1 MEGLQSADRDLE
13 SFELVNRSSGTVGA
27 SSRGCQRLPGGWSRG
42 AISAALDKFP
52 KLGSNRRY
60 AGGVQPAGSRTT
72 LSSVAAAAGVSL
84 ATVSKVVND
93 RHDVAP
99 ATRERVRRLLE
110 QHNYSRPGRRRGRSR
125 SVGLV
130 MRALDSEWAVE
141 IIRGVTGSDLD
152 IVVSTMPAGAAA
164 ATWAEDTAASGRAGV
179 IVVTSQFTSAQKRVF
194 QRAGIP
200 CVVIDP
206 VDLPD
211 PDVPSVGATNWG
223 GGLAATRH
231 LTQLGHRRIAVI
243 GGPAGVL
250 CGRARIDGY
259 RAALDAAGL
268 PFDPASALLAL
279 PDRPTAVFAGSDE
292 QAFGAIEAARV
303 AGLVVP
309 RDLSVVGFDDLPIAR
324 WAAPP
329 LTTVRQPLAEMGRVA
344 TQLLEALIAGRDP
357 DAYHVELATALVVR
371 ASTAPP
377 RSRR

>member
-1 MEGLQSADRDLE
+1 
-13 SFELVNRSSGTVGA
+13 V
-27 SSRGCQRLPGGWSRG
+27 
-42 AISAALDKFP
+42 
-52 KLGSNRRY
+52 SNGRY
-60 AGGVQPAGSRTT
+60 AGGVQPAESRTT

-125 SVGLV
+125 TVELV

-141 IIRGVTGSDLD
+141 IIRGVTASDLD
-152 IVVSTMPAGAAA
+152 VVVSTMPTGTAA
-164 ATWAEDTAASGRAGV
+164 ATWAEDVAVSGRAGV
-179 IVVTSQFTSAQKRVF
+179 LVVTSQFTSAQKRVF

-231 LTQLGHRRIAVI
+231 LVQLGHRRIAVI

-268 PFDPASALLAL
+268 PFDADLVREGTFRHAGGYEAASALLAL
-279 PDRPTAVFAGSDE
+279 PDPPTAVFAGSDE
-292 QAFGAIEAARV
+292 QAFGVIEAARV
-303 AGLVVP
+303 AGLAVP

-344 TQLLEALIAGRDP
+344 VQLLEALIAGREP

-371 ASTAPP
+371 SSTAPP
-377 RSRR
+377 RVRR

>member
-1 MEGLQSADRDLE
+1 M
-13 SFELVNRSSGTVGA
+13 
-27 SSRGCQRLPGGWSRG
+27 
-42 AISAALDKFP
+42 
-52 KLGSNRRY
+52 
-60 AGGVQPAGSRTT
+60 QPAEPRTT

-141 IIRGVTGSDLD
+141 IIRGVTGSELD
-152 IVVSTMPAGAAA
+152 VVISTMPTGAAA
-164 ATWAEDTAASGRAGV
+164 ATWAENMAASGRSGV

-231 LTQLGHRRIAVI
+231 LAQLGHRRIAVI

-268 PFDPASALLAL
+268 PFDPELVREGTFRHAGGYDAASALLAL
-279 PDRPTAVFAGSDE
+279 PDRPTAVFAGSDM
-292 QAFGAIEAARV
+292 QALGVLRAARQL
-303 AGLVVP
+303 GIDVP
-309 RDLSVVGFDDLPIAR
+309 GGLSVIGYDNLEV
-324 WAAPP
+324 AAWTDPA
-329 LTTVRQPLAEMGRVA
+329 LTTIDQPIRDMAGTATHMVLDLARGR
-344 TQLLEALIAGRDP
+344 
-357 DAYHVELATALVVR
+357 ELRTSRIDLVTELVVR
-371 ASTAPP
+371 KSTAPP
-377 RSRR
+377 AE

>member
-1 MEGLQSADRDLE
+1 MPEV
-13 SFELVNRSSGTVGA
+13 FETR
-27 SSRGCQRLPGGWSRG
+27 
-42 AISAALDKFP
+42 LDKFP
-52 KLGSNRRY
+52 KVGPAARY
-60 AGGVQPAGSRTT
+60 ADRVQPAESRTT

-125 SVGLV
+125 TVELV

-152 IVVSTMPAGAAA
+152 VVVSTMPSSAGAG
-164 ATWAEDTAASGRAGV
+164 TWAEDTAAAGRAGV
-179 IVVTSQFTSAQKRVF
+179 LVVTSQFTSAQKRVF

-231 LTQLGHRRIAVI
+231 LVKLGHRRIAVI

-268 PFDPASALLAL
+268 PFEPDLVRDGTFRHAGGYEAGSTLLAL
-279 PDRPTAVFAGSDE
+279 PDRPTAIFAGSDE
-292 QAFGAIEAARV
+292 QAFGVIEAARV
-303 AGLVVP
+303 AGLAVP

-344 TQLLEALIAGRDP
+344 AQLLEALIAGREP

-371 ASTAPP
+371 SSTAAP

>member
-1 MEGLQSADRDLE
+1 MSTPRDNAVSRPGLDR
-13 SFELVNRSSGTVGA
+13 
-27 SSRGCQRLPGGWSRG
+27 
-42 AISAALDKFP
+42 FP
-52 KLGSNRRY
+52 KVPSNGRY

-125 SVGLV
+125 SVELV

-152 IVVSTMPAGAAA
+152 VVVSTMPTAA
-164 ATWAEDTAASGRAGV
+164 ATWADDVAAAGRAGV
-179 IVVTSQFTSAQKRVF
+179 LVVTSQFTSAQKRVF

-243 GGPAGVL
+243 GGPGGVL

-268 PFDPASALLAL
+268 PFDPELVREGTFRHAGGYDAASALLAL

-303 AGLVVP
+303 AGLAVP

-371 ASTAPP
+371 SSTAPP

>member
-1 MEGLQSADRDLE
+1 
-13 SFELVNRSSGTVGA
+13 
-27 SSRGCQRLPGGWSRG
+27 
-42 AISAALDKFP
+42 
-52 KLGSNRRY
+52 
-60 AGGVQPAGSRTT
+60 VQPAEPRTT

-141 IIRGVTGSDLD
+141 IIRGVTGSELD
-152 IVVSTMPAGAAA
+152 VVISTMPTGAAA
-164 ATWAEDTAASGRAGV
+164 ATWAEDMAASGRSGV

-231 LTQLGHRRIAVI
+231 LAQLGHRRIAVI

-268 PFDPASALLAL
+268 PFDPSWSGTARSGTPAGTTRRARCSRC
-279 PDRPTAVFAGSDE
+279 PTGRPPCSP
-292 QAFGAIEAARV
+292 AA
-303 AGLVVP
+303 
-309 RDLSVVGFDDLPIAR
+309 
-324 WAAPP
+324 
-329 LTTVRQPLAEMGRVA
+329 T
-344 TQLLEALIAGRDP
+344 
-357 DAYHVELATALVVR
+357 
-371 ASTAPP
+371 
-377 RSRR
+377 SRRSG

>member
-1 MEGLQSADRDLE
+1 
-13 SFELVNRSSGTVGA
+13 
-27 SSRGCQRLPGGWSRG
+27 
-42 AISAALDKFP
+42 
-52 KLGSNRRY
+52 
-60 AGGVQPAGSRTT
+60 
-72 LSSVAAAAGVSL
+72 
-84 ATVSKVVND
+84 
-93 RHDVAP
+93 
-99 ATRERVRRLLE
+99 
-110 QHNYSRPGRRRGRSR
+110 
-125 SVGLV
+125 

-141 IIRGVTGSDLD
+141 IIRGVTGSELD
-152 IVVSTMPAGAAA
+152 VVISTMPTGPAAA
-164 ATWAEDTAASGRAGV
+164 AWAEDMAASGRSGV

-231 LTQLGHRRIAVI
+231 LAQLGHRRIAVI
-243 GGPAGVL
+243 GGPPGVL

-268 PFDPASALLAL
+268 PFDPELVRVGTFRHAGGYDAACELLAL
-279 PDRPTAVFAGSDE
+279 PDRPTAIFAGSDE
-292 QAFGAIEAARV
+292 QAFGVIEAARV

-371 ASTAPP
+371 SSTAPARP
-377 RSRR
+377 RR